1 MDTKSNRPDPHKERQ
16 NIFCEFGEKIQIMLM
31 NMVDEWIRN
40 VCGVYKEAS

>member
-1 MDTKSNRPDPHKERQ
+1 MDIKFNRLDFYKERQ

-40 VCGVYKEAS
+40 VCGVYKEVF